1 MATTCDDH
9 EVKTEWPELV
19 RKLGDTAKETIEKE
33 NPGLREVVIVL
44 EGSAIDEAY
53 FTDRVRVWVDGTN
66 VVIRVP
72 KVG

>member
-9 EVKTEWPELV
+9 EVKTQWPELV
-19 RKLGDTAKETIEKE
+19 GKLGDTAKEIIEKE
-33 NPGLREVVIVL
+33 NPVLREVVIIL

-53 FTDRVRVWVDGTN
+53 FTDRVRVWVDETN